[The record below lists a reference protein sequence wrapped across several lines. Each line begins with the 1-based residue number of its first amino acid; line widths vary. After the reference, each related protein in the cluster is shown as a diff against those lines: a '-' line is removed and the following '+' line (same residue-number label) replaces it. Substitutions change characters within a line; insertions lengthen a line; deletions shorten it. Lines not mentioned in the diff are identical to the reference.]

1 MKKVKVYLCMNALL
15 EPKLLNPRK
24 IMICWK
30 PNPITSLESPL
41 DSILCVHCCMIWDE
55 MQRLELVLAV
65 YDGISLNT
73 WTWVK
78 QWLWGFGWWS
88 MPFIT
93 LLLSSYH
100 LWLGFLNLTRTNPLF
115 LFSCFTLPR
124 YKAFP
129 KWEVRCLK
137 ILLKF
142 LFHII
147 GSILHF
153 RPCFYIFWGFSVPF
167 MPSIFLSIMQNDEYL
182 HRLSQA

>member
-1 MKKVKVYLCMNALL
+1 MVMN
-15 EPKLLNPRK
+15 
-24 IMICWK
+24 
-30 PNPITSLESPL
+30 
-41 DSILCVHCCMIWDE
+41 
-55 MQRLELVLAV
+55 
-65 YDGISLNT
+65 
-73 WTWVK
+73 
-78 QWLWGFGWWS
+78 WS

-100 LWLGFLNLTRTNPLF
+100 LWLGFLNLTRTNTLF

-153 RPCFYIFWGFSVPF
+153 RPWFYNFLGFSVPF
-167 MPSIFLSIMQNDEYL
+167 MPSIFLINCMVYRRHKCDGGSGCPWSCSIMVKFISWAYFFL
-182 HRLSQA
+182 RW